1 MIKIAIVGAGKGG
14 SALLELFKDSPE
26 VKVVA
31 ISDAD
36 KDAPGAAIAR
46 GMGIPFA
53 ESMKGLA
60 AHGPE
65 MVVNATGNADISP
78 VIKTAFPY
86 RVEVI
91 EGKGARLLWDLVD
104 GQKRLKHD
112 LSVLYDTG
120 IILSKSKNL
129 EDVLDAVLTNAME
142 LTESEAG
149 AIALMKDGEM
159 SVALR
164 SGAGA
169 SCFEA
174 GYSSEGARWRP
185 DECPLTSFIIRSTEP
200 VEFPDIAN
208 DALFK
213 GAKIAMEG
221 MRAALAVTLRVNG
234 DVLGMLCVDDSKKR
248 AFTERHKGIIKLF
261 SSQAAYAIEKFRLMH
276 ELEESLTNIEGVF
289 DDSGDMIIVADTG
302 GRILKFSK
310 GGTRILGYTH
320 TEVVGRSVEEL
331 YADREE
337 RRKIVKE
344 VKDKGAVHNRE
355 AVLLKKD
362 GTPVDISLTISQL
375 KDASGA
381 VIGTVGVS
389 KDITVEKRMRR
400 ELEELNR
407 NLEDKVIERTRDLE
421 KANLELK
428 KANELK
434 GRFIANASHELRTP
448 LHSIIGFA
456 DVLLQRS
463 FGELNDKQSKYLN
476 TILTSGKHLLHLVNN
491 ILDLAKIEAGKAH
504 LSYQKFQIKAAFD
517 EVAIVLKAIADR
529 KSIVIESKVDSDVTE
544 FTADKVKFKQILYNL
559 LSNAIKFTPE
569 DGRVGFSAERFANGG
584 NLPWAAKGQDLM
596 KLVVW
601 DTGPGI
607 KPEDRER
614 IFEEFEQL
622 DSSKNTEGTGLGLSL
637 TRKLIEI
644 HGGHIQVGGDTG
656 AGAVFTVYLPFI
668 STEVD
673 SLASQP
679 MLPPLFPFPA
689 MNEVGAL
696 VLVVEDDMPTVELI
710 TIHLTQA
717 GYRVEHAYD
726 GLEAIRKARELK
738 PFVITLDIMLPKK
751 DGWEVLQAL
760 KADPETKDIP
770 VIIHSIVENTE
781 LAFALGATDYLV
793 KPLDQSSLVDKLKN
807 IASDGRMKKRPT
819 SVLLISTD
827 NATAEH
833 VSGAIK
839 QDGFIFHH
847 AVDESSGI
855 DMAHAVRP
863 NAILVD
869 VVDPESGFGMIKNL
883 KRNPALNEIPLF
895 VLTSRDLNETERGA
909 FTGNVVNILRKDTL
923 GSGELVGHL
932 NNLEILYPEKAGL
945 MDSLTDV
952 FNRRYLNIR
961 LIQEISRSARYN
973 IPLVFLIIELDHFDN
988 YLGKKGEYY
997 GNLALKKT
1005 SELIKKSIRGADV
1018 LVRYDFKAFAL
1029 LLTNTF
1035 LEPGTVLARRFQNVI
1050 QDYPFLHEDVQP
1062 GGRIT
1067 VSIGVAEF
1075 KGQTPDGLIA
1085 HVESALLD
1093 ARRKWGNKVEVFQT
1107 PASGKD

>member
-1 MIKIAIVGAGKGG
+1 MPEMIKIAIVGAGKGG
-14 SALLELFKDSPE
+14 SALLELFKDSLE
-26 VKVVA
+26 ARVVA
-31 ISDAD
+31 VSDAN
-36 KDAPGAAIAR
+36 KDAPGAAIAKR
-46 GMGIPFA
+46 LGIPFT

-60 AHGPE
+60 AYDPE
-65 MVVNATGNADISP
+65 IVVNATGNAELNP

-91 EGKGARLLWDLVD
+91 EGKGARLLWDLVE
-104 GQKRLKHD
+104 GQKKVKHD

-120 IILSKSKNL
+120 ILLSKSKNL
-129 EDVLDAVLTNAME
+129 QDVLDAVLANAME
-142 LTESEAG
+142 LTESG
-149 AIALMKDGEM
+149 SGTIALMKDGEM

-164 SGAGA
+164 SGDGGP
-169 SCFEA
+169 CF
-174 GYSSEGARWRP
+174 EGARWRP
-185 DECPLTSFIIRSTEP
+185 EECPLTSFITRSTEP

-213 GAKIAMEG
+213 NAKIAMEG
-221 MRAALAVTLRVNG
+221 MRSAMAVTLRING
-234 DVLGMLCVDDSKKR
+234 DVLGILCVDDGKKR
-248 AFTERHKGIIKLF
+248 PFTDRHKGIIKLF

-276 ELEESLTNIEGVF
+276 ELEESLTNLEGVF
-289 DDSGDMIIVADTG
+289 DDSGDMIIVADTE
-302 GRILKFSK
+302 GRILKFSR
-310 GGTRILGYTH
+310 GGTRILGYAQP
-320 TEVVGRSVEEL
+320 EVLGRSVEEL
-331 YADREE
+331 YADMEE

-344 VKDKGAVHNRE
+344 VKEKGAVHNRE
-355 AVLLKKD
+355 AVLIKKD

-421 KANLELK
+421 KANFELK

-456 DVLLQRS
+456 EVLLQRG
-463 FGELNDKQSKYLN
+463 FGELNEKQNKYLN

-491 ILDLAKIEAGKAH
+491 ILDLAKIEAGKAQ
-504 LSYQKFQIKAAFD
+504 LSYQKFQINAAFE
-517 EVAIVLKAIADR
+517 EVAIVLKALADR
-529 KSIVIESKVDSDVTE
+529 KGIAIESKVEPDVTE

-569 DGRVGFSAERFANGG
+569 NGRVGFSAGRFANGDK
-584 NLPWAAKGQDLM
+584 LSWAAKGQDLM

-637 TRKLIEI
+637 TKKLIEI
-644 HGGHIQVGGDTG
+644 HGGHIEVGGG
-656 AGAVFTVYLPFI
+656 AGQGAVFTVYMPFV
-668 STEVD
+668 STDAD
-673 SLASQP
+673 SLSPQP
-679 MLPPLFPFPA
+679 QLPPFLPFPA

-696 VLVVEDDMPTVELI
+696 VLVVEDDIPTQELI

-793 KPLDQSSLVDKLKN
+793 KPLDQTTLVDKLKN
-807 IASDGRMKKRPT
+807 IAGDGRRKKRHT
-819 SVLLISTD
+819 SVLLITGD

-833 VSGAIK
+833 VSASIK
-839 QDGFIFHH
+839 QDGIMFHH
-847 AVDESSGI
+847 AMDEAAGI
-855 DMAHAVRP
+855 DLCHAVRP

-869 VVDPESGFGMIKNL
+869 VVDPETGFGTIKNL
-883 KRNPALNEIPLF
+883 KKNPAISDIPLF
-895 VLTSRDLNETERGA
+895 VLTSRDLEEAERNA

-923 GSGELVGHL
+923 GSGELVSHL
-932 NNLEILYPEKAGL
+932 NGLEMLYPEKAGL
-945 MDSLTDV
+945 MDGLTEV

-961 LIQEISRSARYN
+961 LAQEISRSARYN

-1029 LLTNTF
+1029 ILTNTF
-1035 LEPGTVLARRFQNVI
+1035 LDPGTVLARRFQNVI

-1067 VSIGVAEF
+1067 VSIGAAEF
-1075 KGQTPDGLIA
+1075 KGHTPDALIG
-1085 HVESALLD
+1085 HVEGALLE
-1093 ARRKWGNKVEVFQT
+1093 ARRKGGNKVEVFQL
-1107 PASGKD
+1107 PAKE

>member
-26 VKVVA
+26 VRVAA
-31 ISDAD
+31 ISDAN
-36 KDAPGAAIAR
+36 KDAPGAAIAK
-46 GMGIPFA
+46 GLGIPFVDNT
-53 ESMKGLA
+53 KGLSA
-60 AHGPE
+60 YGPE
-65 MVVNATGNADISP
+65 IVVNATGNADFSP

-129 EDVLDAVLTNAME
+129 GDVLNAVLTNAME
-142 LTESEAG
+142 LTDSEAG
-149 AIALMKDGEM
+149 TIALVKDGLM
-159 SVALR
+159 TVALR
-164 SGAGA
+164 SGPGA
-169 SCFEA
+169 AACFKNE
-174 GYSSEGARWRP
+174 SKSWRP
-185 DECPLTSFIIRSTEP
+185 DDDPLTSFITSQLEP

-213 GAKIAMEG
+213 GAAIAMEG
-221 MRAALAVTLRVNG
+221 VCSALAVTLRVNG
-234 DVLGMLCVDDSKKR
+234 DVLGILCVDDRKKR
-248 AFTERHKGIIKLF
+248 VFTDRHKDLIKLF
-261 SSQAAYAIEKFRLMH
+261 SSQAAYAIEKFKLMH
-276 ELEESLTNIEGVF
+276 EVGESLTKLEGVF
-289 DDSGDMIIVADTG
+289 DDSGDMIIVADTD

-310 GGTRILGYTH
+310 GGTRILGYSH
-320 TEVVGRSVEEL
+320 HEVVGRNVEEF

-337 RRKIVKE
+337 RRKIVKT
-344 VKDKGAVHNRE
+344 VKEKGAVHNRE

-362 GTPVDISLTISQL
+362 GNPVDISLTISQF

-400 ELEELNR
+400 ELEELNK

-456 DVLLQRS
+456 DVLLQKG
-463 FGELNDKQSKYLN
+463 FGELNEKQNKYLN

-491 ILDLAKIEAGKAH
+491 ILDLAKIDAGKSQ
-504 LSYQKFQIKAAFD
+504 LSYQKFQIKAAFE
-517 EVAIVLKAIADR
+517 EVEIVLKALADR
-529 KSIVIESKVDSDVTE
+529 KTIAIESQADAGVTE

-559 LSNAIKFTPE
+559 LSNAIKFTP
-569 DGRVGFSAERFANGG
+569 DGGRVGFSAARFVNDDK
-584 NLPWAAKGQDLM
+584 LPWAAKGQDLM
-596 KLVVW
+596 KLTVW

-607 KPEDRER
+607 KAEDRER

-644 HGGHIQVGGDTG
+644 HGGRIEVGGDAG
-656 AGAVFTVYLPFI
+656 NGAVFTVYLPFI
-668 STEVD
+668 STD
-673 SLASQP
+673 ADASAPQP
-679 MLPPLFPFPA
+679 PLPPFFPFPA
-689 MNEVGAL
+689 MKEVGAL

-807 IASDGRMKKRPT
+807 IASDGRRKKRPT
-819 SVLLISTD
+819 SVVLITGD
-827 NATAEH
+827 NATAGH
-833 VSGAIK
+833 VSEAIK
-839 QDGFIFHH
+839 EDGVIFHH
-847 AVDESSGI
+847 AMDELSGI
-855 DMAHAVRP
+855 DLCHAVRP

-883 KRNPALNEIPLF
+883 KRNPAIYDIPLF
-895 VLTSRDLNETERGA
+895 VLTSRDLEEAERSA

-923 GSGELVGHL
+923 SSGELVSHL
-932 NNLEILYPEKAGL
+932 NNLELLYPEKAGL
-945 MDSLTDV
+945 MDGLTEV

-961 LIQEISRSARYN
+961 LIQEISRSTRYN

-988 YLGKKGEYY
+988 YLAKKGEYY

-1005 SELIKKSIRGADV
+1005 SELIKKNIRGADV

-1029 LLTNTF
+1029 ILTNTF
-1035 LEPGTVLARRFQNVI
+1035 LEPGTALARRFQSII
-1050 QDYPFLHEDVQP
+1050 QDYPFLHEDVQQ
-1062 GGRIT
+1062 GGRLTI
-1067 VSIGVAEF
+1067 SIGAAEF
-1075 KGQTPDGLIA
+1075 KRQTPDGLIGHA
-1085 HVESALLD
+1085 ESALLD
-1093 ARRKWGNKVEVFQT
+1093 ARKKGGNKVEVFQT
-1107 PASGKD
+1107 PALGE